1 MSFDSYKIFSI
12 SKEFDFKNICM
23 KIFNYQFDNNFIYNK
38 YCNLIGVKRNQVNE
52 ITDIPFI
59 HISLFKKHKIS
70 TKKKYQK
77 VFYSSGTT
85 KKNYS
90 KHYIHNLK
98 IYEKSFIK
106 TLK

>member
-59 HISLFKKHKIS
+59 PISLFKKHKIS
-70 TKKKYQK
+70 TKKN
-77 VFYSSGTT
+77 T
-85 KKNYS
+85 KKFFTAAVQQ
-90 KHYIHNLK
+90 K
-98 IYEKSFIK
+98 K
-106 TLK
+106 TTVNTISTT